1 MDNLK
6 VQSIQEILAMPEQ
19 KIEYLVQPQILS
31 TGGTLIVYGAQES
44 WKSWL
49 GIELA
54 FSIAEGHKW
63 LGVFEV
69 KRARVL
75 LLQTEQSE
83 PIYRKRLIK
92 FSQNYN
98 SNHPQ
103 GALFCVT
110 DLTFQL
116 DNPLGI
122 AYLEI
127 AIKQYTPDVVIIDNL
142 YHVVA
147 GGLGDEKNG
156 LKVVY
161 GIDSLRQKYNTAFVL
176 LAHPRKTVESDSAY
190 EDIENLFGWSGY
202 KNWADTVVK
211 LSKTEVEDK
220 VFMSFQKGKNFEVEK
235 GSLNVMLQGSK
246 RTARLVPIWS

>member
-19 KIEYLVQPQILS
+19 KIEYLIKPQILS
-31 TGGTLIVYGAQES
+31 VGGTLISYGAQES
-44 WKSWL
+44 WKSWW
-49 GIELA
+49 GIEMA
-54 FSIAEGHKW
+54 FALAEGHKF
-63 LGVFEV
+63 LGLFDV
-69 KRARVL
+69 KYSRVL

-83 PIYRKRLIK
+83 PIYRKRLVK

-98 SNHPQ
+98 SSRPQ
-103 GALFCVT
+103 GALFCAT

-122 AYLEI
+122 AYLEV
-127 AIKQYTPDVVIIDNL
+127 AIKRYTPDVIIIDNL

-156 LKVVY
+156 LRVIH
-161 GIDSLRQKYNTAFVL
+161 GIDSLREKYSTAFVL
-176 LAHPRKTVESDSAY
+176 LAHPRKTKEEDRQY

-202 KNWADTVVK
+202 KNWADTVVR
-211 LSKTEVEDK
+211 LSKTEIEDRI
-220 VFMSFQKGKNFEVEK
+220 FMSFQKGKNFEQEK
-235 GSLNVMLQGSK
+235 ESLNVMLQGSK
-246 RTARLVPIWS
+246 RTARLVPTFQ